1 MPCVCCAFGNVFY
14 TVIVVFFVVVII
26 TISIIRIAM
35 MESDLQS
42 LHIQQVPKATFVEII
57 HHGLKFK
64 KVEKYKCPLPS
75 NFSSLAT

>member
-1 MPCVCCAFGNVFY
+1 MFF
-14 TVIVVFFVVVII
+14 IVVV
-26 TISIIRIAM
+26 AK

-57 HHGLKFK
+57 HHGLKFQ
-64 KVEKYKCPLPS
+64 KVKKYKCPLPS